1 MHFDIYLPVNLHL
14 FDGEGGGGEGGAQGE
29 TQASAPASTRRGKSG
44 ENNVV
49 YGKQPQADG
58 QTQPPVAG
66 EKQEGDVVTTSNTLE
81 EKRKAY
87 DELIRGEYKDFY
99 TQDTQKMIDRRF
111 KETKGL
117 QDQVSKMQP
126 IIDLLSQKY
135 QVEGGDLAKL
145 VQAIESDDV
154 YWADAAEEAG
164 MSIESFKQF
173 RKMQQ
178 ENKELLAREQARQ
191 GREAVDR
198 QVQQWYQ
205 EAEAMKSDYANFDL
219 AREMQN
225 PEFLSMLQA
234 KVPVRTAYEVVHL
247 DQIKSAERQMTAQA
261 TERQITANVRA
272 RGARPAENGTTSRS
286 GFTVKDDVRKLSK
299 ADRAEIVRQAQ
310 RGKTIEF

>member
-1 MHFDIYLPVNLHL
+1 MYFDIFLPVNLHL
-14 FDGEGGGGEGGAQGE
+14 FDGEGGGGEGGTQGE
-29 TQASAPASTRRGKSG
+29 TQASAPAPTRRGKSG

-49 YGKQPQADG
+49 YGRQPQAES
-58 QTQPPVAG
+58 QTEPPAAG

-117 QDQVSKMQP
+117 QEQLGQVQP
-126 IIDLLSQKY
+126 LIDLLAQKY
-135 QVEGGDLAKL
+135 QVDGKDLNKL
-145 VQAIESDDV
+145 VQAVESDDV
-154 YWADAAEEAG
+154 YWADAAQEAG
-164 MSIESFKQF
+164 MSIEQYKEFQKIQ
-173 RKMQQ
+173 R

-191 GREAVDR
+191 GREAIDR

-205 EAEAMKSDYANFDL
+205 EAEAMKGDYANFDL

-225 PEFLSMLQA
+225 PEFLSMLKS

-247 DQIKSAERQMTAQA
+247 DEIKSAQRQMAAQA

-272 RGARPAENGTTSRS
+272 RGARPPENGTTSRS
-286 GFTVKDDVRKLSK
+286 GFTVKDDVSKLSK
-299 ADRAEIVRQAQ
+299 ADRAEIVRQVQ
-310 RGKTIEF
+310 RGKRIEF